1 MRLLVVEDHQSLN
14 DTITQVLKV
23 GGYQVDSVFNGQ
35 DAIDYI
41 AAIDY
46 DCVVL
51 DIMMPL
57 VDGFTVVETV
67 RKNGF
72 TKPVL
77 FLSAKQHV
85 DDRIK
90 ALDLGGDDYLVKP
103 FSMEEL
109 LARIRVL
116 LRRYDNKGT
125 DIYTLGTL
133 EINNSTRSVRRENQE
148 IDLSSKEYAILLYLV
163 RHKNTVVTREQLLE
177 HAWDLDYEGASNIV
191 DVYINYLR
199 KKIDDGFE
207 PKLIQ
212 TVRGAGYIIRS
223 TE

>member
-1 MRLLVVEDHQSLN
+1 MLLLVVEDHESLN
-14 DTITQVLKV
+14 DTISQVLRV

-41 AAIDY
+41 RSVDY

-57 VDGFTVVETV
+57 VDGFSVVETV
-67 RKNGF
+67 RADGF
-72 TKPVL
+72 TKPIL

-85 DDRIK
+85 EDRIK

-116 LRRYDNKGT
+116 LRRHDNKGT
-125 DIYTLGTL
+125 DIYTIDTL
-133 EINNSTRSVRRENQE
+133 SIDNSTRIVKRGEEE
-148 IDLSSKEYAILLYLV
+148 IELSQKEYAILLYLV
-163 RHKNTVVTREQLLE
+163 RHKNTVVTRDQLLE
-177 HAWDLDYEGASNIV
+177 HAWDLDYDGASNIV

-199 KKIDDGFE
+199 KKIDDNSSI
-207 PKLIQ
+207 KLIQ
-212 TVRGAGYIIRS
+212 TVRGVGYTIRS
-223 TE
+223 KQ